1 MAITKAK
8 YVGTDGKFGP
18 ITREE
23 IIRNSKKIS
32 KTTFKRIV
40 SNESWREVS
49 GTLWYEVN
57 KRSGMTMGQDEYIEY
72 YRSYFVNAQFK
83 LRVYVF
89 FLKHSS
95 TNYYFK

>member
-8 YVGTDGKFGP
+8 YVGTDGKFGS

-23 IIRNSKKIS
+23 IIRNSKEIS

-49 GTLWYEVN
+49 RILGYEVN

-72 YRSYFVNAQFK
+72 YRSYFMSVK
-83 LRVYVF
+83 GLKIYVY
-89 FLKHSS
+89 FLVQSS
-95 TNYYFK
+95 TRYYFR

>member
-1 MAITKAK
+1 MAITKLK
-8 YVGTDGKFGP
+8 YWGNDGRFGK

-23 IIRNSKKIS
+23 IIKNSKKIS
-32 KTTFKRIV
+32 ALTFKRFV
-40 SNESWREVS
+40 DNESWRYLSELLGYQINS
-49 GTLWYEVN
+49 
-57 KRSGMTMGQDEYIEY
+57 RSGMTMLQDEYIEY
-72 YRSYFVNAQFK
+72 YRSYFVNDQFK

>member
-1 MAITKAK
+1 MAITKLK
-8 YVGTDGKFGP
+8 YWGNDGRFGK

-23 IIRNSKKIS
+23 ILRNSKKIS

-49 GTLWYEVN
+49 RILGYEVN